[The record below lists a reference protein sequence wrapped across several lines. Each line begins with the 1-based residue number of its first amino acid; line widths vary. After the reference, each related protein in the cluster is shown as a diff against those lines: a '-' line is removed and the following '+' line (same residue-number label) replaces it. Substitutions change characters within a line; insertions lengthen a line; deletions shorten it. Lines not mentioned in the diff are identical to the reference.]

1 MLTSFANFDKSDQN
15 FTSLILSNYGNM
27 TLKVIKGPEM
37 IPFGPQKLSHCLA
50 WDPHSHGDPHSPCY
64 LPKARTLIVIAGWPE
79 QPGTLI
85 VIGTLI
91 VVYLLPITT
100 GTLIVLTK

>member
-1 MLTSFANFDKSDQN
+1 MIFDPPLMSIRRPPYEDNLQN
-15 FTSLILSNYGNM
+15 NL
-27 TLKVIKGPEM
+27 
-37 IPFGPQKLSHCLA
+37 PFGPQKLSHCLA

-64 LPKARTLIVIAGWPE
+64 LPKAGTLIVIAGWPE

-91 VVYLLPITT
+91 VMHLLLIAT
-100 GTLIVLTK
+100 GTLIVLTNWL